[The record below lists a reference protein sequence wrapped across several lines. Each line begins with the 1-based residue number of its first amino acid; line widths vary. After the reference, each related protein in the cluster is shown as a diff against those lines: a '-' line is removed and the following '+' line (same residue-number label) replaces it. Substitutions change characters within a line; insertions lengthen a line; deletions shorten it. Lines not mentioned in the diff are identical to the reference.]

1 MGGKRESAKAAGRV
15 SLAVLISRL
24 LGLVRE
30 LTIAAVFGAGAVTD
44 AWLVAFRVPGM
55 LRDLVAEGA
64 LSSAFIPTF
73 NRVLAAKGR
82 EAAWQLGSLVM
93 SALVLLLGAV
103 AVLFYVFSDF
113 FVYLLAFGFGEFE
126 KFELTSTLIQIIS
139 PFLLLVALSSV
150 VMGMLNTFDRFF
162 LPAVT
167 TAFFNLAVIGAALL
181 AVPWFESRGIP
192 GIYAVGFG
200 AVAGGALQ
208 ILVQAPT
215 LARLGFRFRFRI
227 QLNHPELVHI
237 ARLIGPAV
245 LGVGV
250 TQFAVVITTILA
262 STLGDG
268 PISWLNFAFRIIYL
282 PIGLFGVAIGIVN
295 LRDVSAYAAGE
306 YWKELKQT
314 VANSLRMV
322 LCLAIPSTLGLMVL
336 ATPIVGTIFERG
348 RFSPFDTQQTAAA
361 LVLYSIGLT
370 SYSCV
375 KIFVPTFFALGDPRS
390 PVRVSMITALVHIAT
405 NLLMIFVF
413 CPPGYEFLGLAFAT
427 SLSLVLNQA
436 LLMRK
441 LRSTLGSFRGLG
453 VAEVAGKALLCSLL
467 MAGSVFALSWW
478 LSPYELKGVER
489 IAALGA
495 CIVLGAAV
503 YLLAAMGLRIE
514 EVKMLIS
521 RGAGAGA
528 GR

>member
-1 MGGKRESAKAAGRV
+1 MARKRKAARAAGRV

-44 AWLVAFRVPGM
+44 AWVVAFRVPGM

-64 LSSAFIPTF
+64 LSSAFLPTF
-73 NRVLAAKGR
+73 NRVLAGKGR

-93 SALVLLLGAV
+93 SALLLFLGAA
-103 AVLFYVFSDF
+103 AVLFYVFSDS
-113 FVYLLAFGFGEFE
+113 FVYLFAFGFGPIEG

-139 PFLLLVALSSV
+139 PFLLLVAISSV
-150 VMGMLNTFDRFF
+150 AMGMLNTFDRYF

-167 TAFFNLAVIGAALL
+167 TAFFNLAIIGAALL
-181 AVPWFESRGIP
+181 MVPWFESRGIP

-227 QLNHPELVHI
+227 QLKHPDLVHI
-237 ARLIGPAV
+237 GRLIGPAF
-245 LGVGV
+245 LGVGM
-250 TQFAVVITTILA
+250 TQLTVMINTILA

-295 LRDVSAYAAGE
+295 LREVSAYAAE
-306 YWKELKQT
+306 ENWKELKET

-322 LCLAIPSTLGLMVL
+322 ICFAVPSTLGLIVL

-348 RFSPFDTQQTAAA
+348 RFDAFDTQQTAAA
-361 LVLYSIGLT
+361 LILYAVGLT

-375 KIFVPTFFALGDPRS
+375 KIYVPTFYALNDTRS
-390 PVRVSMITALVHIAT
+390 PVRVSMITALVHITT
-405 NLLMIFVF
+405 NLLMIFVL

-427 SLSLVLNQA
+427 SLSLILNQT
-436 LLMRK
+436 LLARK
-441 LRSTLGSFRGLG
+441 LRSKLGSFQGLG
-453 VAEVAGKALLCSLL
+453 VGEVAKKALLSSLL
-467 MAGSVFALSWW
+467 MAAAVLALSWW
-478 LSPYELKGVER
+478 LAPYELEGVGR
-489 IAALGA
+489 VLALGA
-495 CIVLGAAV
+495 CIALGAVV
-503 YLLAAMGLRIE
+503 YLLAAMALKLE
-514 EVKMLIS
+514 EVKLMIT
-521 RGAGAGA
+521 RGGEA

>member
-1 MGGKRESAKAAGRV
+1 MPRKRKAARAAARV

-44 AWLVAFRVPGM
+44 AWLVAFRIPGM

-73 NRVLAAKGR
+73 NRVLARQGR
-82 EAAWQLGSLVM
+82 EAAWQLASLVM
-93 SALVLLLGAV
+93 SALMLFLGAI
-103 AVLFYVFSDF
+103 AILFYLFSDT
-113 FVYLLAFGFGEFE
+113 FVYLFAFGFGPGEG

-139 PFLLLVALSSV
+139 PFVLLVALSSV
-150 VMGMLNTFDRFF
+150 AMGMLNTFDRFF

-167 TAFFNLAVIGAALL
+167 AAFFNLAIIGAALL
-181 AVPWFESRGIP
+181 MVPWFESRGVP

-200 AVAGGALQ
+200 ALAGGALQ
-208 ILVQAPT
+208 ILVQTPT

-227 QLNHPELVHI
+227 QLKHPDLVRI
-237 ARLIGPAV
+237 GRLIGPAV

-250 TQFAVVITTILA
+250 TQFAVMINTILA

-295 LRDVSAYAAGE
+295 LREVSAYAAE
-306 YWKELKQT
+306 ENWKELKET

-322 LCLAIPSTLGLMVL
+322 LSLAIPSTLGLMVL

-348 RFSPFDTQQTAAA
+348 RFDAFDTRQTAAA
-361 LVLYSIGLT
+361 LILYTIGLT

-375 KIFVPTFFALGDPRS
+375 KIYTPTFFALNDSRS
-390 PVRVSMITALVHIAT
+390 PVRVSMITAGVHVVT
-405 NLLMIFVF
+405 NLLMIFLL
-413 CPPGYEFLGLAFAT
+413 CPPGYEFLGLAFTT
-427 SLSLVLNQA
+427 SLSLVLHQT

-441 LRSTLGSFRGLG
+441 LHSKLGSFQGLG
-453 VAEVAGKALLCSLL
+453 VGEVAGKALVSSLL
-467 MAGSVFALSWW
+467 MAGSVFALSRW
-478 LSPYELKGVER
+478 LAPYEQEGVGR
-489 IAALGA
+489 VLALGA
-495 CIVLGAAV
+495 CIALGAVV
-503 YLLAAMGLRIE
+503 YLLAATALKLE
-514 EVKMLIS
+514 EVKLVINWG
-521 RGAGAGA
+521 RGSV
-528 GR
+528 R

>member
-1 MGGKRESAKAAGRV
+1 MARKQKAARAAGRV

-44 AWLVAFRVPGM
+44 AWLVAFRIPGM

-64 LSSAFIPTF
+64 LNSAFMPTF
-73 NRVLAAKGR
+73 NRVLGR
-82 EAAWQLGSLVM
+82 QGKEAAWQLASLVM
-93 SALVLLLGAV
+93 SALLLILGAV
-103 AVLFYVFSDF
+103 AILFYLFSDS
-113 FVYLLAFGFGEFE
+113 FVYLFAFGFGPVEG
-126 KFELTSTLIQIIS
+126 KFELTSTLIRIIS

-150 VMGMLNTFDRFF
+150 AMGMLNSFDRFF

-167 TAFFNLAVIGAALL
+167 TAFFNVAIIGAAVL

-227 QLNHPELVHI
+227 QLKHPDLLRI
-237 ARLIGPAV
+237 GRLIGPAF

-250 TQFAVVITTILA
+250 TQLTVMINTILA

-295 LRDVSAYAAGE
+295 LREVSAYAAE
-306 YWKELKQT
+306 ENWKELKET

-348 RFSPFDTQQTAAA
+348 RFGSFDTGQTAAA
-361 LVLYSIGLT
+361 LTLYAIGLT

-375 KIFVPTFFALGDPRS
+375 KIYVPTFYALNDSRS
-390 PVRVSMITALVHIAT
+390 PVRVSIITALFHIAI
-405 NLLMIFVF
+405 NLLMILVL
-413 CPPGYEFLGLAFAT
+413 CPPGYEFLGLAFGT
-427 SLSLVLNQA
+427 SLSLVLNQT

-441 LRSTLGSFRGLG
+441 LSSKLGSFRGLG
-453 VAEVAGKALLCSLL
+453 VGQVAGKALLSSLL
-467 MAGSVFALSWW
+467 MAGAVFALSWW
-478 LSPYELKGVER
+478 LAPYELEGVGR
-489 IAALGA
+489 VLALGA
-495 CIVLGAAV
+495 CIALGAV
-503 YLLAAMGLRIE
+503 FYLAAALALKLE
-514 EVKMLIS
+514 EIKLLIS
-521 RGAGAGA
+521 RGAEEE
-528 GR
+528 R

>member
-1 MGGKRESAKAAGRV
+1 MARKQKAARAAGRV

-44 AWLVAFRVPGM
+44 AWLVAFRIPGM

-73 NRVLAAKGR
+73 NRVLARQGR
-82 EAAWQLGSLVM
+82 EAAWQLASLVM
-93 SALVLLLGAV
+93 SALLLFLGA
-103 AVLFYVFSDF
+103 ATILFYFFSDSL
-113 FVYLLAFGFGEFE
+113 VYLFAFGFGQVEA

-150 VMGMLNTFDRFF
+150 AMGMLNTYGRFF

-167 TAFFNLAVIGAALL
+167 TAFFNASIIGAAVL

-200 AVAGGALQ
+200 AVCGGALQ
-208 ILVQAPT
+208 LLVQAPT

-227 QLNHPELVHI
+227 QLKHPDLVHI
-237 ARLIGPAV
+237 GRLIGPAF

-250 TQFAVVITTILA
+250 TQFAVLINTILA

-295 LRDVSAYAAGE
+295 LREVSAYAAE
-306 YWKELKQT
+306 ENWKELKET

-348 RFSPFDTQQTAAA
+348 RFDAFDTEQTAAA
-361 LVLYSIGLT
+361 LTLYAIGLT

-375 KIFVPTFFALGDPRS
+375 KIYVPTFYALNDTRS
-390 PVRVSMITALVHIAT
+390 PVRVSIITALVHIAT
-405 NLLMIFVF
+405 NLLMIFWL

-427 SLSLVLNQA
+427 SLSLVLNQT
-436 LLMRK
+436 LLVRK
-441 LRSTLGSFRGLG
+441 LSSKLGSFRGLG
-453 VAEVAGKALLCSLL
+453 VGEVAKKAFLSSLL
-467 MAGSVFALSWW
+467 MAAAVCALSWW
-478 LSPYELKGVER
+478 LGPYELEGVGR
-489 IAALGA
+489 VLALGA
-495 CIVLGAAV
+495 CIALGAVV
-503 YLLAAMGLRIE
+503 YLTAALAFKLE
-514 EVKMLIS
+514 EVKLLMTR
-521 RGAGAGA
+521 RGEEGS
-528 GR
+528 